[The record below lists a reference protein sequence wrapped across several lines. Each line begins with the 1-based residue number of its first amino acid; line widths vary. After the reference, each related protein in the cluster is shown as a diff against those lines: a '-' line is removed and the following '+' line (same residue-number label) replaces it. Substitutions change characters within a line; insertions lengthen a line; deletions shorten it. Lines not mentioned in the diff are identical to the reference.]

1 MGGGRGRAE
10 DLDRRAFLT
19 LAGTTVA
26 GVFVGPGSFAMEAFA
41 QAAETSLVGQLEGP
55 EIITDRALF
64 PKSFGEAPEL
74 GELVKAGSLP
84 PAAERIG
91 EDPLVIRPVHEIG
104 RYGGTW
110 RRVFT
115 GPGDFF
121 NGIRALS
128 GPDRMFYYD
137 YTGNKVVPN
146 IAVGYDVED
155 SGKTTLVK
163 LRRGMHWSD
172 GAPFTADDVM
182 FWYEEIYKNSE
193 LIGTPHPH
201 LILNDKEVIV
211 EKVDQH
217 TVALIAPE
225 SYYLLPQLMS
235 GFAPGPFSGHA
246 LGGRFHLGFFAP
258 AHYLKQFL
266 PKFAGQDAVDKLAA
280 DAKFPSW
287 QAQLAARNT
296 WGLNPDLPTVTPWR
310 TVSPYNERSWILERN
325 PYSIWV
331 DAEGNQLPYIGNVS
345 MSLAENLEAA
355 NLKAIAGEVDF
366 QARHLDLSKL
376 PVYLENRERGDYK
389 VYLDPA
395 AHGADC
401 GIWCNMSYEEDPEV
415 AKWLHNVDFRRA
427 LSLGIERDQ
436 LNEAFWLGLGL
447 PGSII
452 PAEGTPY
459 FPGQEYRTKWS
470 THDPE
475 QANSL
480 LDSIG
485 LTTKDSDGF
494 RLRTDGGG
502 RLRLTVETIGG
513 QFIQFTKIM
522 EAVAGH
528 WRKIGIHLDVQE
540 RERSFLESRKS
551 ANQVQLFAF
560 QNDGSDHLFTFPDQ
574 QLWVNPNSGLGPL
587 YGAWFYTHG
596 REGKE
601 PPEDIKNILEM
612 FSRAFRV
619 PEDEQVRLGQEI
631 FKAMVEGQ
639 YMIGTVG
646 VSPAIVGLRVAKT
659 GMGNVPKRYA
669 NSADAMTPSPTRP
682 MTLFWKA

>member
-1 MGGGRGRAE
+1 MNSGKRISG
-10 DLDRRAFLT
+10 LDRRAFLVASGAGAAT
-19 LAGTTVA
+19 ALLAGQGWISRAVA
-26 GVFVGPGSFAMEAFA
+26 QGGS
-41 QAAETSLVGQLEGP
+41 TPLIGNLEGP
-55 EIITDRALF
+55 EVITDRALF
-64 PKSFGEAPEL
+64 PTSFQDPPDLAD
-74 GELVKAGSLP
+74 LVKAGNLP

-91 EDPLVIRPVHEIG
+91 LDPLVIRPVHEIG
-104 RYGGTW
+104 QYGGTW

-128 GPDRMFYYD
+128 GPDRLFYYD

-146 IAVGYDVED
+146 IAQGFEVSDDGRV
-155 SGKTTLVK
+155 TIVR

-172 GAPFTADDVM
+172 GAPFTADDII
-182 FWYEEIYKNSE
+182 FWYEELYKNPE
-193 LIGTPHPH
+193 LVRTPHPH
-201 LILNDKEVIV
+201 LLLDEKEVLV
-211 EKVDQH
+211 EKVDDYA
-217 TVALIAPE
+217 VSLIAPE
-225 SYYLLPQLMS
+225 PYFLLPQLMS

-258 AHYLKQFL
+258 AHYIKQFL
-266 PKFAGQDAVDKLAA
+266 PKFAGQEAVDKLAA
-280 DAKFPSW
+280 DAGFPSW
-287 QAQLAARNT
+287 QAQVAARNT
-296 WGLNPDLPTVTPWR
+296 WGLNPDLPTLTPWR
-310 TVSPYNERSWILERN
+310 TVSPYNERSWTFERN
-325 PYSIWV
+325 PYSVWV
-331 DAEGNQLPYIGNVS
+331 DIEGNQLPYIGDVT

-376 PVYLENRERGDYK
+376 PVFLENRERGGYSIH
-389 VYLDPA
+389 LDPA

-436 LNEAFWLGLGL
+436 LNEAFWLGLGV

-459 FPGQEYRTKWS
+459 HPGEEYRTKWS
-470 THDPE
+470 VHDPD
-475 QANSL
+475 QANAL
-480 LDSIG
+480 LDGIG
-485 LTTKDSDGF
+485 LTAKDSDGY

-502 RLRLTVETIGG
+502 RLRLMVETIGG

-522 EAVAGH
+522 ESIAGQ
-528 WRKIGIHLDVQE
+528 WKAIGIHLDVQE

-551 ANQVQLFAF
+551 ANQIQLFAF

-574 QLWVNPNSGLGPL
+574 QLWVNPNTGLGPL
-587 YGAWFYTHG
+587 YGAWFYTNGH
-596 REGKE
+596 EGKE
-601 PPEDIKNILEM
+601 PPPDIKDILDK
-612 FSRAFRV
+612 FRLAFRV
-619 PEDEQVRLGQEI
+619 PEDEQIRLGQEI

-646 VSPAIVGLRVAKT
+646 VSPAIVGLRVAKN
-659 GMGNVPKRYA
+659 GMGNVPSRYA
-669 NSADAMTPSPTRP
+669 NSADGMTPSLTRT
-682 MTLFWKA
+682 MTLYWKA